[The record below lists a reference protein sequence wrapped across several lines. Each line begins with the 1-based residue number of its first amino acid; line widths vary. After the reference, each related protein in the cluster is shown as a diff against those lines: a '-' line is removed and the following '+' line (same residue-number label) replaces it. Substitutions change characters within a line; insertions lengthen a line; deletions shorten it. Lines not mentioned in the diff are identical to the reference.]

1 MSIPI
6 HPQPGFYETIIAHRD
21 EGDWDGIGHRD
32 VERITAR
39 PRWSMPPY
47 DVDKAWAKV
56 CFRLTQ
62 SKTMGPKKRRPPK
75 R

>member
-6 HPQPGFYETIIAHRD
+6 HPQPGFYETTVALPGKSPVTHA
-21 EGDWDGIGHRD
+21 D
-32 VERITAR
+32 VEQIVAR

-47 DVDKAWAKV
+47 DLNKAWAKV
-56 CFRLTQ
+56 CFRFEQ
-62 SKTMGPKKRRPPK
+62 SRTMGPKKRRPPK